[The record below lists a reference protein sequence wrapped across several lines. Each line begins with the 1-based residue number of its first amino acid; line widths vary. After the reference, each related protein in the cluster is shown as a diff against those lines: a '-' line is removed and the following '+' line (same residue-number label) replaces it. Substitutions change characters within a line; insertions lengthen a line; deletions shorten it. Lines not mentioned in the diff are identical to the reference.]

1 MKNMK
6 KGFTLIELLI
16 VIAIIGILAGVI
28 LVSTS
33 SARSKAQ
40 RANALQSVKSV
51 MPYLAELSASGT
63 TIITGSNGAAISTGN
78 ITAWPDI
85 SSTSCTYGTYTSNV
99 SQQIVCTAGNFV
111 CTFATGSCL

>member
-1 MKNMK
+1 MK

-40 RANALQSVKSV
+40 IAAFKSETRSGSSGFLTQCISGNITLPAASSATTWGAISAQSC
-51 MPYLAELSASGT
+51 
-63 TIITGSNGAAISTGN
+63 GSNGNGTFTVTATSTASAN
-78 ITAWPDI
+78 
-85 SSTSCTYGTYTSNV
+85 
-99 SQQIVCTAGNFV
+99 CTATVTESG
-111 CTFATGSCL
+111 ATYSNGC